1 MSDAASLAG
10 LADTLF
16 TVTILVYSLATIA
29 FAATLAFSRQATAS
43 QHRDE
48 GQRAEPRGRE
58 HRPSASE
65 GGADRPV
72 RGAHEMEQPSGGSAE
87 PTNQIQVLDETNG
100 SRFSSRASTVAMGIT
115 VVGAL
120 LHGSVLLLR
129 GLAAQRV
136 PLGNMFEFATAVAFV
151 GVVGFLYLALR
162 TPRLRGI
169 GLYVTLPITVALVL
183 VGLFLYAESGP
194 LVAALRSRW
203 LVVHVTTVSI
213 GFGAFLTSG
222 ILSALFLARSRFE
235 DTGQAAGA
243 IVGRIGHRLPAS
255 QTLDRAA
262 HRMVVFGFPIFTFA
276 VIAGAVWAES
286 AWGRFWGWDPKE
298 TWAFVA
304 WIVYAAY
311 LHARATAGW
320 KGRAAAWINVAGL
333 VVMLFNL
340 LYVNLVTTGL
350 HSYAGVS

>member
-16 TVTILVYSLATIA
+16 TITILAYSLATIA
-29 FAATLAFSRQATAS
+29 FAAAMAFS
-43 QHRDE
+43 
-48 GQRAEPRGRE
+48 PRE
-58 HRPSASE
+58 
-65 GGADRPV
+65 PV
-72 RGAHEMEQPSGGSAE
+72 RGAHKTEQSSGAGAE
-87 PTNQIQVLDETNG
+87 PTNQIQVLDVTA
-100 SRFSSRASTVAMGIT
+100 RTAFSGRAEQVAMGIT
-115 VVGAL
+115 AVGVV

-136 PLGNMFEFATAVAFV
+136 PLGNMFELATAVAFV
-151 GVVGFLYLALR
+151 GVVGFLYLAFR
-162 TPRLRGI
+162 TPRLREV
-169 GLYVTLPITVALVL
+169 GLFVTLPVTVGLVL

-203 LVVHVTTVSI
+203 LLVHVTTVTI

-222 ILSALFLARSRFE
+222 ILSALFLVRSRFE
-235 DTGQAAGA
+235 EAGHAAAGML
-243 IVGRIGHRLPAS
+243 GRIGQWLPSS

-262 HRMVVFGFPIFTFA
+262 HRMVIFGFPIFTFA

-298 TWAFVA
+298 TWAFIS

-340 LYVNLVTTGL
+340 LFINLVIAGL
-350 HSYAGVS
+350 HSYAGIN

>member
-16 TVTILVYSLATIA
+16 TLTILAFSLATIA
-29 FAATLAFSRQATAS
+29 FAATLAFAREATAS
-43 QHRDE
+43 EQRSE
-48 GQRAEPRGRE
+48 RQRAEPRGRE

-72 RGAHEMEQPSGGSAE
+72 RGAHETEQSSGASAE
-87 PTNQIQVLDETNG
+87 PTDQIQVLDVTTR
-100 SRFSSRASTVAMGIT
+100 STFSARAGQAAMGIT
-115 VVGAL
+115 VVGAV
-120 LHGSVLLLR
+120 LHGGVLLLR
-129 GLAAQRV
+129 GLAAERV
-136 PLGNMFEFATAVAFV
+136 PLGNMFELATAVAFV
-151 GVVGFLYLALR
+151 GVGGFLYLAFR
-162 TPRLRGI
+162 TPRLRAI
-169 GLYVTLPITVALVL
+169 GLFVTLPITVSLVL

-203 LVVHVTTVSI
+203 LVVHVTTVTI

-222 ILSALFLARSRFE
+222 ILSALFLVRSRFE
-235 DTGQAAGA
+235 EAGQAAGG
-243 IVGRIGHRLPAS
+243 IIGRIGHRLPTS

-298 TWAFVA
+298 TWAFIA

-311 LHARATAGW
+311 LHARVTAGW
-320 KGRAAAWINVAGL
+320 KGRAAAWINVGGL

-350 HSYAGVS
+350 HSYAGIN

>member
-1 MSDAASLAG
+1 MSDAAGLAE

-16 TVTILVYSLATIA
+16 TVTILAYSVAAIA
-29 FAATLAFSRQATAS
+29 FAAALAFASRGATAGEHLS
-43 QHRDE
+43 ER
-48 GQRAEPRGRE
+48 QRA
-58 HRPSASE
+58 SE
-65 GGADRPV
+65 QSSGA
-72 RGAHEMEQPSGGSAE
+72 SAE
-87 PTNQIQVLDETNG
+87 PTNQIQVLDPTSG
-100 SRFSSRASTVAMGIT
+100 SAFSSRASQVAMGIT
-115 VVGAL
+115 LLGAV

-136 PLGNMFEFATAVAFV
+136 PLGNMFELATAVAFV
-151 GVVGFLYLALR
+151 GVAGFLYLAFR
-162 TPRLRGI
+162 TPRLREI
-169 GLYVTLPITVALVL
+169 GLFVTLPVTVGLVL

-222 ILSALFLARSRFE
+222 ILSALFLVRSRFE
-235 DTGQAAGA
+235 EAGHAAAGML
-243 IVGRIGHRLPAS
+243 GRIGHRLPSS

-262 HRMVVFGFPIFTFA
+262 HRMVIFGFPIFTFA

-298 TWAFVA
+298 TWAFIS

-340 LYVNLVTTGL
+340 LFINLVIAGL
-350 HSYAGVS
+350 HSYAGIN